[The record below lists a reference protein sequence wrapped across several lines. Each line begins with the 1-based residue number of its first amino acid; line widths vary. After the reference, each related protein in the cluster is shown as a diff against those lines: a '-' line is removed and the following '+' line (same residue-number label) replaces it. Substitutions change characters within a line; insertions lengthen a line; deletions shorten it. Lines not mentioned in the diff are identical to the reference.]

1 LAAYDAASRNPIVFG
16 EARAWRE
23 HVRQRTA
30 PVSFRATK
38 TIDRNDFGVS
48 FNAPIPGLDN
58 AMLLI
63 DTVAI
68 ILDVEAV
75 LQTDSSTS

>member
-1 LAAYDAASRNPIVFG
+1 M
-16 EARAWRE
+16 
-23 HVRQRTA
+23 
-30 PVSFRATK
+30 SFRATT

-48 FNAPIPGLDN
+48 FNVPIHGLDN

-63 DTVAI
+63 DTVAV

>member
-1 LAAYDAASRNPIVFG
+1 
-16 EARAWRE
+16 
-23 HVRQRTA
+23 
-30 PVSFRATK
+30 VSFRATT